1 MFPKSTKADHAQ
13 SGSNIVIVSLI
24 LFLQTFSL
32 EVLISNLANLMIR
45 PQMKP
50 EKSQLGYIN

>member
-1 MFPKSTKADHAQ
+1 MFPKSTKVDHAQ

-24 LFLQTFSL
+24 LFLQTFFL

-50 EKSQLGYIN
+50 AKSQLGYIN

>member
-1 MFPKSTKADHAQ
+1 MFPKSTKAYHAQ

-24 LFLQTFSL
+24 LFLQIFFL

-50 EKSQLGYIN
+50 AKSQLGYIN

>member
-1 MFPKSTKADHAQ
+1 MFPKSTKADHPQ

-24 LFLQTFSL
+24 LFLQTFFL

-50 EKSQLGYIN
+50 AKSQLGYIN